1 MLNRFR
7 EKLVPITT
15 LIGNNFG
22 SLGLSPTYWS
32 MIAFAFAILSSIF
45 FGIST
50 FLSEQGIVFP
60 SQIIASIMLLISGFF
75 DIVDGSVARVS
86 KRASS
91 RGAFLDSNFD
101 KISEALI
108 FIGIAI
114 GGLSSPILAMIA
126 LSTSIL
132 VSYLRARA
140 ESLGIE
146 LKGVGIGERAERLLI
161 LSICGFIPISGSIQ
175 WGIIII
181 IILSSFSFIQ
191 RFWFVLKRI

>member
-1 MLNRFR
+1 LLNRFR

-22 SLGLSPTYWS
+22 SLGLSPTFWS
-32 MIAFAFAILSSIF
+32 MIAFAFGILSSIF
-45 FGIST
+45 FGLSN

-60 SQIIASIMLLISGFF
+60 SQIFASIMLLISGFF

-86 KRASS
+86 KRSTS

-132 VSYLRARA
+132 VSYIRARA

>member
-1 MLNRFR
+1 LLNRFR

-86 KRASS
+86 KRSTS

-101 KISEALI
+101 KISEVLI

>member
-86 KRASS
+86 KRATS

-161 LSICGFIPISGSIQ
+161 LSICGLIPISGSIQ

-191 RFWFVLKRI
+191 RFWYVLKRI

>member
-7 EKLVPITT
+7 EKLIPLTT

-22 SLGLSPTYWS
+22 SLGLSPTFWS
-32 MIAFAFAILSSIF
+32 MIGFAFAILSSIF
-45 FGIST
+45 FGLT
-50 FLSEQGIVFP
+50 NFLNQQGIEFP
-60 SQIIASIMLLISGFF
+60 SQIFASILLLISGFF
-75 DIVDGSVARVS
+75 DIVDGSVARVMKKS
-86 KRASS
+86 TTK
-91 RGAFLDSNFD
+91 GAFLDSNFD

-114 GGLSSPILAMIA
+114 GGLSNPILAMIA
-126 LSTSIL
+126 LSLSIL

-161 LSICGFIPISGSIQ
+161 LSICGFIPISESIQ
-175 WGIIII
+175 WGVII
-181 IILSSFSFIQ
+181 IILISGFSFLQ
-191 RFWFVLKRI
+191 RFRYVLRRI

>member
-1 MLNRFR
+1 LLNRLR

-22 SLGLSPTYWS
+22 SLGLSPTFWS

-45 FGIST
+45 FGLSN

-86 KRASS
+86 KRATS

-132 VSYLRARA
+132 VSYIRARA

-161 LSICGFIPISGSIQ
+161 LSICGFIPISGSVQ

>member
-15 LIGNNFG
+15 LIGNNFS
-22 SLGLSPTYWS
+22 SLGLSPTFWS

-45 FGIST
+45 FGLSN
-50 FLSEQGIVFP
+50 FLSEQGIVFA
-60 SQIIASIMLLISGFF
+60 SQIFASIMLLISGFF

-86 KRASS
+86 KTSTP

-132 VSYLRARA
+132 VSYIRARA
-140 ESLGIE
+140 GSLGIE

>member
-22 SLGLSPTYWS
+22 SLGLSPTFWS

-45 FGIST
+45 FGLSN

-60 SQIIASIMLLISGFF
+60 SQIFASIMLLISGFF

-86 KRASS
+86 KRSTS

-132 VSYLRARA
+132 VSYIRARA

-191 RFWFVLKRI
+191 RFWYVLKRI

>member
-1 MLNRFR
+1 LLNRFR
-7 EKLVPITT
+7 EKLIPITT

-22 SLGLSPTYWS
+22 SLGLSPTFWS
-32 MIAFAFAILSSIF
+32 MIGFAFAILSSIF
-45 FGIST
+45 FGLT
-50 FLSEQGIVFP
+50 NFLNQQGIEFP
-60 SQIIASIMLLISGFF
+60 SQIFASILLLISGFF
-75 DIVDGSVARVS
+75 DIVDGSVARVMKKS
-86 KRASS
+86 TTK
-91 RGAFLDSNFD
+91 GAFLDSNFD

-114 GGLSSPILAMIA
+114 GGLSNPILAMIA

-161 LSICGFIPISGSIQ
+161 LSICGFIPISESIQ
-175 WGIIII
+175 WGVII
-181 IILSSFSFIQ
+181 IILISGFSFLQ
-191 RFWFVLKRI
+191 RFRYVLKRI

>member
-22 SLGLSPTYWS
+22 SLGLSPTFWS

-45 FGIST
+45 FGLSN

-60 SQIIASIMLLISGFF
+60 SQIFASIMLLISGFF

-86 KRASS
+86 KRSTS

-132 VSYLRARA
+132 VSYIRARA

-161 LSICGFIPISGSIQ
+161 LSICGLIPISGSIQ

-191 RFWFVLKRI
+191 RFWFVLKTI

>member
-7 EKLVPITT
+7 EKITPITT

-22 SLGLSPTYWS
+22 SLGLSPTFWS
-32 MIAFAFAILSSIF
+32 MIGFTFAILSSIF
-45 FGIST
+45 FGLT
-50 FLSEQGIVFP
+50 NVLNQQGWEFP
-60 SQIIASIMLLISGFF
+60 WQVIASIMLLISGFF
-75 DIVDGSVARVS
+75 DIVDGSVARVM
-86 KRASS
+86 KKTTT

-101 KISEALI
+101 KVSEALI

-114 GGLSSPILAMIA
+114 GGLSNPILAMIA

-146 LKGVGIGERAERLLI
+146 LKGIGIGERAERLLI
-161 LSICGFIPISGSIQ
+161 LAICGLIPISGSIQ
-175 WGIIII
+175 WGVLVIIII
-181 IILSSFSFIQ
+181 SAFSFIQ
-191 RFWFVLKRI
+191 RFIYVLKRI

>member
-1 MLNRFR
+1 LLNRLR

-22 SLGLSPTYWS
+22 SLGLSPTFWS

-45 FGIST
+45 FGLSN
-50 FLSEQGIVFP
+50 FLIEQGIVFP
-60 SQIIASIMLLISGFF
+60 SQIFASIMLLISGFF

-86 KRASS
+86 KRSTS

-132 VSYLRARA
+132 VSYIRARA

>member
-1 MLNRFR
+1 LLNRLR

-22 SLGLSPTYWS
+22 SLGLSPTFWS
-32 MIAFAFAILSSIF
+32 MIAFTFAILSSIF
-45 FGIST
+45 FGLSN

-86 KRASS
+86 KRATS

>member
-7 EKLVPITT
+7 EKLIPITT

-22 SLGLSPTYWS
+22 SLGLSPTFWS
-32 MIAFAFAILSSIF
+32 MIGFAFAILSSIF
-45 FGIST
+45 FGLT
-50 FLSEQGIVFP
+50 NFLNQQGIEFP
-60 SQIIASIMLLISGFF
+60 SQIFASILLLISGFF
-75 DIVDGSVARVS
+75 DIVDGSVARVMKKS
-86 KRASS
+86 TTK
-91 RGAFLDSNFD
+91 GAFLDSNFD

-114 GGLSSPILAMIA
+114 GGLSNPILAMIA

-140 ESLGIE
+140 ESLGME

-161 LSICGFIPISGSIQ
+161 LSICGLIPISESIQ
-175 WGIIII
+175 WGVII
-181 IILSSFSFIQ
+181 IILISGFSFLQ
-191 RFWFVLKRI
+191 RLRYVLKRI

>member
-7 EKLVPITT
+7 EKLIPITT

-22 SLGLSPTYWS
+22 SLGLSPTFWS
-32 MIAFAFAILSSIF
+32 MIGFAFAILSSIF
-45 FGIST
+45 FGLT
-50 FLSEQGIVFP
+50 NFLNQQGIEFP
-60 SQIIASIMLLISGFF
+60 SQIFASILLLISGFF
-75 DIVDGSVARVS
+75 DIVDGSVARVMKKS
-86 KRASS
+86 TTK
-91 RGAFLDSNFD
+91 GAFLDSNFD

-114 GGLSSPILAMIA
+114 GGLSNPILAMIA

-161 LSICGFIPISGSIQ
+161 LSICGFIPISESIQ
-175 WGIIII
+175 WGVII
-181 IILSSFSFIQ
+181 IILISGFSFLQ
-191 RFWFVLKRI
+191 RLRYVLKRI